1 MMSKEVKKRT
11 VNEKLTSV
19 MVNFTKILTVVVV
32 IVALKGDGLFLYVD
46 SWCRHSKAT
55 ALNEKTKTRFYF
67 ILSRCQI
74 HNRAL

>member
-19 MVNFTKILTVVVV
+19 MVNFTEILTVV

-55 ALNEKTKTRFYF
+55 ELNENTKTRFYF